1 MQNHVSIP
9 KSESPMKIAILDPSH
24 GISGDMTLGALLD
37 LGLDPE
43 WLKALPRVLGLD
55 DVTAHIT
62 DVKRGE
68 IACKKVDFVIPPQPH
83 GRHLRHIRA
92 IVEASPAPDD
102 VKAAAME
109 AFTQLTAVEASIH
122 GTTVEKV
129 HLHEVGAV
137 DAILDVVGSI
147 WGLKLLGIEGV
158 YCGPVTV
165 GDGFVDA
172 AHGRMAVPAPA
183 TLRLL
188 EGIPVRSGPEGAGEL
203 TTPTG
208 AVLVRVLSRGA
219 PPVAYTPLRS
229 GYGAGTKDP
238 AGRANALRIIVAMVD
253 GSASLET
260 LVQLACDVDDLS
272 GEFIAGAADALREAG
287 ALDVTLLSTVM
298 KKGRPGVRIE
308 ALCTLADADRL
319 ESLLLT
325 ESTSIGVRRTTV
337 TRCALPRRVRTV
349 EVGGHVIHLK
359 EVTLPDGTTRVKPE
373 WDDVQRVAR
382 LLGITALAVAEQ
394 ARHASETSAL

>member
-1 MQNHVSIP
+1 
-9 KSESPMKIAILDPSH
+9 MKIAVLDPAH
-24 GISGDMTLGALLD
+24 GISGDMMLGALLD

-55 DVTAHIT
+55 DVTAQIT

-68 IACKKVDFVIPPQPH
+68 IACKKVDFAIPPQPH
-83 GRHLRHIRA
+83 GRHLKHIRA

-102 VKAAAME
+102 VKTAAMD

-147 WGLKLLGIEGV
+147 WGLKLLGVEAV
-158 YCGPVTV
+158 FCGTVTV

-188 EGIPVRSGPEGAGEL
+188 EGIAIRSGPEGAGEL

-219 PPVAYTPLRS
+219 PPASYTPLRS

-238 AGRANALRIIVAMVD
+238 AGRANALRIILAESD
-253 GSASLET
+253 DTASREP
-260 LVQLACDVDDLS
+260 LVLLACDVDDLS
-272 GEFIAGAADALREAG
+272 GEFVAGAADALRDAG
-287 ALDVTLLSTVM
+287 ALDVTVMASLM
-298 KKGRPGVRIE
+298 KKGRPGHRIE
-308 ALCTLADADRL
+308 VLCTPPDADRL
-319 ESLLLT
+319 EALLLT
-325 ESTSIGVRRTTV
+325 ESTSIGVRRSSV
-337 TRCALPRRVRTV
+337 TRRALPRHTV
-349 EVGGHVIHLK
+349 SVQVGGHVVHLK
-359 EVTLPDGTTRVKPE
+359 VVRLPSGGTRAKPE
-373 WDDVQRVAR
+373 WDDVYRVAKA
-382 LLGITALAVAEQ
+382 LGIPAIEVAERARQ
-394 ARHASETSAL
+394 AAASSDRSSG